1 MHRKPLN
8 LRCHNRIAAQSH
20 RRDGHSRSVTIPV
33 MSKTFAVS
41 ACLVVCLAVCAIA
54 SPRPQLPA
62 PAVRPPSTPAS
73 QGIFLVFPFEN
84 DGASSRLDW
93 LSEGLEELTIQ
104 KLSAAGQQVYTH
116 SGRTSELDRY
126 GLPSAAHFSHA
137 TMLRVGAD
145 LDADFVVFGK
155 YNSDGKSLSME
166 LRFLRVSPTG
176 LSAPIRETGQLES
189 LMDLHS
195 RLIWKL
201 LAANDKSFPL
211 NVAEFSKLQRPLRL
225 DGFEHYIRGLLAN
238 EDESRLREL
247 REAARLEP
255 DWPDPAFALGQAY
268 FSRRDCDAALPWL
281 AHVPPGNPRATEAT
295 FTIGVCRL
303 LLNQPDKA
311 EETLL
316 GLQDGLKKHLVAG
329 AELPEILNDLA
340 LAQARRGDTT
350 ASASSLLRAIDL
362 DPDEDDYPFNL
373 GLLYLRGNDATT
385 AAKYFRL
392 ASDRE
397 PDNPEDRA
405 LLIYALEKAG
415 NRSEANEERNSAA
428 ESLGPN
434 SLPSVKPENFAKMQ
448 RISTELDTA
457 TLQLEASSRESSNGT
472 STAATAGSPS
482 ALVRKGRQE
491 LIAGRIDSA
500 EAAFRAVLAV
510 SPHDA
515 SAHRGLAEVFRR
527 KNKRPEAIQEL
538 QAALEQ
544 RDSAVDRTTLARI
557 YLEQKKPELA
567 RAELARALKIAP
579 NYAEARQLQEH
590 LQSANSQTTSP

>member
-1 MHRKPLN
+1 LHRKPLTP
-8 LRCHNRIAAQSH
+8 RCRKSTTAPLHA
-20 RRDGHSRSVTIPV
+20 RDTDSRSVTIPL
-33 MSKTFAVS
+33 MSKTFLVTM
-41 ACLVVCLAVCAIA
+41 CLVVCLIVSAIA
-54 SPRPQLPA
+54 SAAPQLAVTSARPA
-62 PAVRPPSTPAS
+62 ASPAS

-84 DGASSRLDW
+84 DGASPRLDW
-93 LSEGLEELTIQ
+93 LCEGLEELTIQ
-104 KLSAAGQQVYTH
+104 RLSAAGQQVFTH

-126 GLPSAAHFSHA
+126 GLPSSARFSHA
-137 TMLRVGAD
+137 TMLRIGAD

-155 YNSDGKSLSME
+155 FNSDGKSLTME
-166 LRFLRVSPTG
+166 MRFLRVSPTAM
-176 LSAPIRETGQLES
+176 SAPIRESGKLES
-189 LMDLHS
+189 LMDLHT
-195 RLIWKL
+195 RLVWKL
-201 LAANDKSFPL
+201 LAANDKTFPL
-211 NVAEFSKLQRPLRL
+211 NVSEFSKLQRPLRL
-225 DGFEHYIRGLLAN
+225 DAFEHYIRALLAN
-238 EDESRLREL
+238 EDEPRIREL
-247 REAARLEP
+247 HDAARLEP
-255 DWPDPAFALGQAY
+255 DWPEPAFALGQAY
-268 FSRRDCDAALPWL
+268 FSRRDCDSALPWL
-281 AHVPPGNPRATEAT
+281 TRVPPGNPSATEAT

-311 EETLL
+311 EEVFL
-316 GLQDGLKKHLVAG
+316 GLQDSLKKHLVAG

-340 LAQARRGDTT
+340 LAQARGGNAT

-415 NRSEANEERNSAA
+415 NRSEGTEERKAA
-428 ESLGPN
+428 TESLGA
-434 SLPSVKPENFAKMQ
+434 SALPAVRPENFAKMQ
-448 RISTELDTA
+448 RMSTELDTA
-457 TLQLEASSRESSNGT
+457 TLQLEASSRESSNG
-472 STAATAGSPS
+472 AAAVAAAGSPS
-482 ALVRKGRQE
+482 SLVRKGRQE
-491 LIAGRIDSA
+491 LVAGRLDAA

-510 SPHDA
+510 SPRDA
-515 SAHRGLAEVFRR
+515 SAHRGLSEVFRR
-527 KNKRPEAIQEL
+527 KNKRPEAILEL

-579 NYAEARQLQEH
+579 NYAESRQLQEH
-590 LQSANSQTTSP
+590 LQNGNSQTTSP